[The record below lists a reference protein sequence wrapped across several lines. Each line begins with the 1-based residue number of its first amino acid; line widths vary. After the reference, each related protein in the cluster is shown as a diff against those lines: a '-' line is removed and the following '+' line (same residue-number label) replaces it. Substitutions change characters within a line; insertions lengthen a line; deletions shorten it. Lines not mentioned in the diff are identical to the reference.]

1 MDRNVRIFVL
11 RDSNIWSRLRIKET
25 KGELAMEQNLSFGK
39 RYSAF
44 DLRWLFHFD
53 STYEFLF
60 IFDDD
65 ADDGYFFF
73 FKPGEIFDFKK
84 IETSETPVKDNIYSH
99 SFREKIEPI
108 LQQYQIEYKLADPV
122 VVHEKLSFFIND
134 NGYILWI
141 CPEYTPHI
149 QSWAC
154 GFAPGFKTVGGKYEL
169 NKIKMTD
176 EHKHYFQYFN
186 SMYIS
191 PSKVEEFNKVI
202 LSYFE
207 LFAKQLL
214 AENADISEES
224 FVELFLF
231 LERNFDAVMVCGAD
245 GYRLYMQPEY
255 DYSRLAPKGVKETV
269 FRNGIGL
276 TGDVNLNIVVLEEQK
291 DKSICEKSYT
301 FLWENSDDIK
311 SYLLGYIRSDTRE
324 KQKNYIAKNIMLGRA
339 YELPLQAEESNL

>member
-1 MDRNVRIFVL
+1 
-11 RDSNIWSRLRIKET
+11 
-25 KGELAMEQNLSFGK
+25 MEQNLSFGK

-44 DLRWLFHFD
+44 DLRGLFHFD
-53 STYEFLF
+53 ATYEFLF

-73 FKPGEIFDFKK
+73 YKPGEIFDFKK

-99 SFREKIEPI
+99 SFREKMEPI

-141 CPEYTPHI
+141 SPEYAPYI
-149 QSWAC
+149 QSWNC
-154 GFAPGFKTVGGKYEL
+154 GFAPGFKTVGEKYEL

-191 PSKVEEFNKVI
+191 PSKVEEFNKVKS
-202 LSYFE
+202 SYFE

-214 AENADISEES
+214 AENADISEEN

-231 LERNFDAVMVCGAD
+231 LEANFDAVMVCGAD

-255 DYSRLAPKGVKETV
+255 DYSRLAPKGVQETV

-291 DKSICEKSYT
+291 DKSICKKSYT
-301 FLWENSDDIK
+301 FLWENSEDIK
-311 SYLLGYIRSDTRE
+311 SCLLGYIRSNTRE
-324 KQKNYIAKNIMLGRA
+324 KQKNYIAKSIMLGRA
-339 YELPLQAEESNL
+339 YELPLQAGDSNL

>member
-1 MDRNVRIFVL
+1 
-11 RDSNIWSRLRIKET
+11 
-25 KGELAMEQNLSFGK
+25 MEQNLSFGK

-44 DLRWLFHFD
+44 DLRGLFHFD
-53 STYEFLF
+53 ATYEFLY
-60 IFDDD
+60 ILDDD
-65 ADDGYFFF
+65 TDDEYYFFY
-73 FKPGEIFDFKK
+73 KPGEIFDFKK
-84 IETSETPVKDNIYSH
+84 AESCEKVTKHDIYTL

-122 VVHEKLSFFIND
+122 VVHERLPFFIND
-134 NGYILWI
+134 NGYILWN
-141 CPEYTPHI
+141 CPEYAPHI

-169 NKIKMTD
+169 NKMKMTD

-191 PSKVEEFNKVI
+191 PNKVEEFNKVKS
-202 LSYFE
+202 SYFE

-214 AENADISEES
+214 AENADISEEN

-269 FRNGIGL
+269 FRNGTGL

-291 DKSICEKSYT
+291 DKSMCEKSYT
-301 FLWENSDDIK
+301 FLWEDSDDIK

-324 KQKNYIAKNIMLGRA
+324 KQKNYIAKNIMFGRA
-339 YELPLQAEESNL
+339 YELPLQAEDSNF